1 MIAHG
6 IDLHKRFSYFYSVDF
21 ESGEVREGRVVNE
34 RKAIEGHLAL
44 MPGDSKAAIE
54 ATRNWY
60 WPEFWVLRLV
70 DLLQQKGMEV
80 KLSNPVQTKAIAQAK
95 VKTDKVDAKMHEFCV
110 LRLVHLMEADL
121 LPTCWIPDR
130 KTRDLREFLR
140 FRNKLVRLRT
150 QLKNG
155 GWAVLSKQNINPPMR
170 TLWGIEG
177 RRYLKRLKLPQPH
190 STILAQSLEV
200 IDSLDKQI
208 SFWEKKILSESKRT
222 SQVKVLCGAPGIG
235 DLGALT
241 ILCESGSMERFGSAR
256 KYASYSGLVPT
267 VKASG
272 GRIHYGHLGRQ
283 ANMVLRWIFIEIAGV
298 AVRCDSYWRNCYNRL
313 K

>member
-34 RKAIEGHLAL
+34 RKAIERHLAL
-44 MPGDSKAAIE
+44 MPGGSKAAIE

-60 WPEFWVLRLV
+60 WLV

-95 VKTDKVDAKMHEFCV
+95 VKTDKVDAKM
-110 LRLVHLMEADL
+110 LVHLMEADL

-155 GWAVLSKQNINPPMR
+155 VWAVLSKQNINPPI
-170 TLWGIEG
+170 LE
-177 RRYLKRLKLPQPH
+177 KL
-190 STILAQSLEV
+190 L
-200 IDSLDKQI
+200 
-208 SFWEKKILSESKRT
+208 
-222 SQVKVLCGAPGIG
+222 
-235 DLGALT
+235 
-241 ILCESGSMERFGSAR
+241 
-256 KYASYSGLVPT
+256 
-267 VKASG
+267 
-272 GRIHYGHLGRQ
+272 
-283 ANMVLRWIFIEIAGV
+283 
-298 AVRCDSYWRNCYNRL
+298 
-313 K
+313 